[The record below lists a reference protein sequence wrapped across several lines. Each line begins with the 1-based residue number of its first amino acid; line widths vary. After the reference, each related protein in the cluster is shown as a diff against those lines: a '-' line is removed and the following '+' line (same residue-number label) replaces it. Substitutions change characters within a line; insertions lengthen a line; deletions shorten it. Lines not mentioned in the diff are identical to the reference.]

1 MGGLPPDRQGGH
13 GAAAVGDGNLRT
25 GVFMNMAQKTVL
37 VAGATGLV
45 GYAALKHFVRA
56 PDCDVIAVSRRL
68 PPGIEAR
75 HVALDLTDAAA
86 CREAVATVPDVTHL
100 VYAAL
105 FELPGLVEGWRSDR
119 QIETNGRMLRN
130 LLDPLMKAA
139 PGLRHVTLLQG
150 TKAYGVHVRPLAVPA
165 REGRSEMREQA
176 NFYWTQEDYLRRV
189 RAGRDWCFTI
199 LRPVLIV
206 GEAIGGAMNLI
217 PALGAHAAVMR
228 ERGPILPYPGG
239 AERLA
244 QAVDADLLARAIAW
258 AGDAAAA
265 RDETFNV
272 TNGDVFSW
280 PNVWPAIAEAVGMQP
295 GPDEPF
301 LLQSLGSA
309 DWDRVRQRHGLT
321 SPALADFV
329 GLSLEYADYQM
340 RYGHTEP
347 GPPAIVSTVKIAQAG
362 FHDVMDTELMFR
374 KWFKVFQKQRLL
386 PPP

>member
-1 MGGLPPDRQGGH
+1 M
-13 GAAAVGDGNLRT
+13 T
-25 GVFMNMAQKTVL
+25 MAQKTVL
-37 VAGATGLV
+37 VAGSTGLV
-45 GYAALKHFVRA
+45 GYAALKHFSRT
-56 PDCDVIAVSRRL
+56 PDTNLIALSRRR
-68 PPGIEAR
+68 PPGIDVR
-75 HVALDLTDAAA
+75 HVGLDLTNATA
-86 CREAVATVPDVTHL
+86 CREAADKLRDVTHL
-100 VYAAL
+100 VYVAL
-105 FELPGLVEGWRSDR
+105 FELPGLVEGWRNDR

-130 LLDPLMKAA
+130 LLDPLMAAA

-165 REGRSEMREQA
+165 REGRSEMREQP
-176 NFYWTQEDYLRRV
+176 NFYWVQEDYLR
-189 RAGRDWCFTI
+189 AAQTGRGWHFTI

-239 AERLA
+239 AERVS

-258 AGDAAAA
+258 AGDAQAA
-265 RDETFNV
+265 RDETFNI
-272 TNGDVFSW
+272 TNGDVFTW
-280 PNVWPAIAEAVGMQP
+280 PNIWPAIAEAVGMQP
-295 GPDEPF
+295 GSDEPF

-309 DWDRVRQRHGLT
+309 DWDRARQHHELA
-321 SPALADFV
+321 SPPLADFV

-347 GPPAIVSTVKIAQAG
+347 GPPAIVSTIKLAQAG
-362 FHDVMDTELMFR
+362 FHEVMDTEIMFR
-374 KWFKVFQKQRLL
+374 KWFKLFQQKRLL

>member
-1 MGGLPPDRQGGH
+1 MTMMR
-13 GAAAVGDGNLRT
+13 
-25 GVFMNMAQKTVL
+25 KTVL

-56 PDCDVIAVSRRL
+56 ADCDVIAVSRRR
-68 PPGIEAR
+68 PPGLDVR
-75 HVALDLTDAAA
+75 HLALDLTDAASCQDA
-86 CREAVATVPDVTHL
+86 AAALRDVTHL

-105 FELPGLVEGWRSDR
+105 FELPGLVEGWRNDR

-130 LLDPLMKAA
+130 LLDPLLAAA

-150 TKAYGVHVRPLAVPA
+150 TKAYGVHVRPLAVPG
-165 REGRSEMREQA
+165 REGRSEMREQP
-176 NFYWTQEDYLRRV
+176 NFYWAQEDYV
-189 RAGRDWCFTI
+189 RTIQAGRDWCFTI

-239 AERLA
+239 AERVS

-258 AGDAAAA
+258 AGETGTAAN
-265 RDETFNV
+265 ETFNV
-272 TNGDVFSW
+272 TNGDVFTW
-280 PNVWPAIAEAVGMQP
+280 PNIWPAIVEAVGMRP

-301 LLQSLGSA
+301 LLQSLGHG
-309 DWDRVRQRHGLT
+309 DWDRSRQRFGLE
-321 SPALADFV
+321 SPALPDFV

-347 GPPAIVSTVKIAQAG
+347 GAPAIVSTVKIAQAG
-362 FHDVMDTELMFR
+362 FHEVMDTELMFR
-374 KWFKVFQKQRLL
+374 KWFKVFQDKRLL
-386 PPP
+386 PAP

>member
-1 MGGLPPDRQGGH
+1 M
-13 GAAAVGDGNLRT
+13 T
-25 GVFMNMAQKTVL
+25 MAQKTVL
-37 VAGATGLV
+37 IAGATGLV
-45 GYAALKHFVRA
+45 GYAALKHFARA
-56 PDCDVIAVSRRL
+56 PDTAVVALSRRR
-68 PPGIEAR
+68 PPDTDVR
-75 HVALDLTDAAA
+75 HIALDLTDATA
-86 CREAVATVPDVTHL
+86 CRDAVDTLRDVTHL

-105 FELPGLVEGWRSDR
+105 FELPGLVEGWRNDR

-130 LLDPLMKAA
+130 LLDPLIAVA

-165 REGRSEMREQA
+165 REGRSDMREQP
-176 NFYWTQEDYLRRV
+176 NFYWVQEDYLRAV
-189 RAGRDWCFTI
+189 RTGRDWHFTI

-239 AERLA
+239 AERVS

-258 AGDAAAA
+258 AGDTPSA

-272 TNGDVFSW
+272 TNGDVFTW
-280 PNVWPAIAEAVGMQP
+280 PNIWPAIAEAVGMQP

-309 DWDRVRQRHGLT
+309 DWDRVRQRHELA

-340 RYGHTEP
+340 RYGHTES
-347 GPPAIVSTVKIAQAG
+347 GPPALVSSIKIAQAG
-362 FHDVMDTELMFR
+362 FHDVVDTEIMFR
-374 KWFKVFQKQRLL
+374 KWFKVFQRKRLL

>member
-1 MGGLPPDRQGGH
+1 MMPMGR
-13 GAAAVGDGNLRT
+13 
-25 GVFMNMAQKTVL
+25 KTVL

-45 GYAALKHFVRA
+45 GYAALKHFTGTS
-56 PDCDVIAVSRRL
+56 DTDVIAVSRR
-68 PPGIEAR
+68 PPPHIDVR
-75 HVALDLTDAAA
+75 HLALDLTDAIA
-86 CREAVATVPDVTHL
+86 CRSASAVLRDVTHL

-105 FELPGLVEGWRSDR
+105 FELPGLVEGWRNEQ
-119 QIETNGRMLRN
+119 QIATNDRMLRN
-130 LLDPLMKAA
+130 LLGPLIEAA

-165 REGRSEMREQA
+165 REGRSEMREQP
-176 NFYWTQEDYLRRV
+176 NFYWAQETHLRAAQ
-189 RAGRDWCFTI
+189 AGRDWAFTI

-239 AERLA
+239 AERVG

-258 AGDAAAA
+258 AGETIAA
-265 RDETFNV
+265 RNETFNV
-272 TNGDVFSW
+272 ANGDVFSW
-280 PNVWPAIAEAVGMQP
+280 PNIWPAIADAVGMRP

-301 LLQSLGSA
+301 LLQSLGRA
-309 DWDRVRQRHGLT
+309 DWDRVRQRFGLL
-321 SPALADFV
+321 SPALTDFV

-340 RYGHTEP
+340 RYGLSEP
-347 GPPAIVSTVKIAQAG
+347 GPPAIVSTIKIMQAG
-362 FHDVMDTELMFR
+362 FHEVADTELMFR
-374 KWFKVFQKQRLL
+374 KWIKVFQQKRLL

>member
-1 MGGLPPDRQGGH
+1 MPMGR
-13 GAAAVGDGNLRT
+13 
-25 GVFMNMAQKTVL
+25 KTVL

-45 GYAALKHFVRA
+45 GYAALKHFAAA
-56 PDCDVIAVSRRL
+56 PDTNVVAVSRRL
-68 PPGIEAR
+68 PPGIEVR
-75 HVALDLTDAAA
+75 HLALDLTNPVA
-86 CREAVATVPDVTHL
+86 CRHAAETLREVTHL

-105 FELPGLVEGWRSDR
+105 FELPGLVEGWRNDQ
-119 QIETNGRMLRN
+119 QIGTNDRMLRN
-130 LLDPLMKAA
+130 LLGPLLQVA

-165 REGRSEMREQA
+165 REGRSEMREQP
-176 NFYWTQEDYLRRV
+176 NFYWAQEDYLRSV
-189 RAGRDWCFTI
+189 QAGKDWAFTI

-239 AERLA
+239 AERVS
-244 QAVDADLLARAIAW
+244 QAVDADLLARVIAW
-258 AGDAAAA
+258 AGDTQAA
-265 RDETFNV
+265 RNETFNV
-272 TNGDVFSW
+272 TNGDVFTW
-280 PNVWPAIAEAVGMQP
+280 PNIWPVIAETLGMRT

-301 LLQSLGSA
+301 LLQSLGRA
-309 DWDRVRQRHGLT
+309 DWDRIRQRHGLL
-321 SPALADFV
+321 SPTLTDFV

-347 GPPAIVSTVKIAQAG
+347 GPPAIVSTIKIAQAG
-362 FHDVMDTELMFR
+362 FHEVMDTEVMFQR
-374 KWFKVFQKQRLL
+374 WFKVFQQKRLL

>member
-1 MGGLPPDRQGGH
+1 MDR
-13 GAAAVGDGNLRT
+13 
-25 GVFMNMAQKTVL
+25 KTVL

-45 GYAALKHFVRA
+45 GYAALKHFTAA
-56 PDCDVIAVSRRL
+56 PETDVIALSRRK
-68 PPGIEAR
+68 PPGPAVR
-75 HVALDLTDAAA
+75 HLALDLTNQAA
-86 CREAVATVPDVTHL
+86 CQASSQALKDVTHL

-105 FELPGLVEGWRSDR
+105 FELPGLVEGWRNEQQIATNDR
-119 QIETNGRMLRN
+119 MFRN
-130 LLDPLMKAA
+130 LLDPLTQVA
-139 PGLRHVTLLQG
+139 PNLRHVTLLQG

-165 REGRSEMREQA
+165 REGRSEMREQP
-176 NFYWTQEDYLRRV
+176 NFYWAQEDHLR
-189 RAGRDWCFTI
+189 ATQSGQDWTFTI

-239 AERLA
+239 AERVG

-258 AGDAAAA
+258 AGETPAA
-265 RDETFNV
+265 RNEVFNV

-280 PNVWPAIAEAVGMQP
+280 PNIWPAIAEAAGMRA

-301 LLQSLGSA
+301 LLQSLGRA
-309 DWDRVRQRHGLT
+309 DWDRVRQRYALL
-321 SPALADFV
+321 SPPLADFV

-362 FHDVMDTELMFR
+362 FAEVMDTELMFR
-374 KWFKVFQKQRLL
+374 KWFKLFQQKRLL
-386 PPP
+386 PP